1 MLQANSGYVII
12 RIDVRIITSRWSTDK
27 RRRYAD
33 EAEDKKPDLC
43 GY

>member
-1 MLQANSGYVII
+1 MLQANPGYVIM
-12 RIDVRIITSRWSTDK
+12 RIDVRIINSRWSTDK

>member
-1 MLQANSGYVII
+1 MLQANPGYVIM
-12 RIDVRIITSRWSTDK
+12 RIDVRIITSRWSTDR

-33 EAEDKKPDLC
+33 EAADKKPDLC